1 MPPSA
6 TTLRDSAG
14 VRLGRSLSR
23 IRRRSGL
30 HHTRNAHAHCPS
42 EPPGSSIPIGRK
54 PSQPPRPSGL
64 PHCFTYTASQPRE
77 RERERE
83 LSPLRR
89 RPSLSSPLHVCL
101 YTRIHSPSFLICPC
115 VYKRARARFP
125 SCTCTSSPSLCTPRP
140 YLPTLLFSATDRS
153 LIRFRFQPEGQGES
167 LRRGERATWIQATLR
182 ANRGRKRGRGA
193 LLARAPSRGFICVFL
208 CRENTPRQSPDQ
220 TPRDNERG
228 EKFEWRPIMR
238 LHLNN
243 MDWAYGWGRGALL
256 LWIGNFGFECFAF
269 EPILGV

>member
-115 VYKRARARFP
+115 VYKRARAFP
-125 SCTCTSSPSLCTPRP
+125 FLHMHLFALSVHTPA
-140 YLPTLLFSATDRS
+140 LPTYPSFLCDRPLS
-153 LIRFRFQPEGQGES
+153 YSVPFPA
-167 LRRGERATWIQATLR
+167 RGTGRVSPTWRASDVDSGYPSRKQR
-182 ANRGRKRGRGA
+182 KKERKRRVISEGSEPRIYLRIPLSREHA
-193 LLARAPSRGFICVFL
+193 APITRSDSSR
-208 CRENTPRQSPDQ
+208 
-220 TPRDNERG
+220 
-228 EKFEWRPIMR
+228 
-238 LHLNN
+238 
-243 MDWAYGWGRGALL
+243 
-256 LWIGNFGFECFAF
+256 
-269 EPILGV
+269 